1 MTWSMDWAGLV
12 PAAAAVVQ
20 IAAVAVQAYW
30 DRRRTASTTQHHD
43 DAGAPCPACAED
55 SVTVTAGIT
64 VQVSV
69 VAPMPHS
76 PSMIVRVG
84 GNGTMVPRAKE
95 HGRW

>member
-20 IAAVAVQAYW
+20 IAAVAVQACW

-43 DAGAPCPACAED
+43 GAPCPACAED
-55 SVTVTAGIT
+55 SGTVTAGIT

-84 GNGTMVPRAKE
+84 GNGKMLPRAKE